1 MQTFTDVTFIDE
13 AIVKM
18 LLIIPLFTISLK

>member
-18 LLIIPLFTISLK
+18 LLIIPSFTISLK